1 MFSKNLIKT
10 VALSLVMA
18 SAPFASSWAAEKF
31 VTDQGHTEIRVG
43 WSHAGVS
50 FQTAEFEKSEGK
62 LSLDEA
68 NVENSTLD
76 VEIDLTSVSS
86 GFEALDTHLKSADFL
101 NADKTSTATFKS
113 TSIKKTGEK
122 TADITGD
129 FTLNGVT
136 KPLTLNATLTHIG
149 DHPLGK
155 NLDYYKGKWVAFKAN
170 TVIEDHQAYNVGAFS
185 TGPITVEIVTEMK
198 EAK

>member
-1 MFSKNLIKT
+1 MFSKSTLKAAAFSL
-10 VALSLVMA
+10 ALALPTSGA
-18 SAPFASSWAAEKF
+18 FAAEKF
-31 VTDQGHTEIRVG
+31 VTDQGHTEIRVS
-43 WSHAGVS
+43 WNHAGVS
-50 FQTAEFEKSEGK
+50 IQTAEFEKATGN

-68 NVENSTLD
+68 NPENSSID
-76 VEIDLTSVSS
+76 VEIDVTSISS

-101 NADKTSTATFKS
+101 NVEKNPKATFKS

-136 KPLTLNATLTHIG
+136 KPITLDATLTHIG
-149 DHPLGK
+149 DHPVGK
-155 NLDYYKGKWVAFKAN
+155 VLDYYKGKWVAFAAK
-170 TVIEDHQAYNVGAFS
+170 TVIEDHQAFNVGGFS
-185 TGPITVEIVTEMK
+185 TGPLTIEIVTEMK

>member
-1 MFSKNLIKT
+1 MLPNKLFKIATLSGALMLSSTAAFS
-10 VALSLVMA
+10 ADA
-18 SAPFASSWAAEKF
+18 F
-31 VTDQGHTEIRVG
+31 VTDQGHTEVRVS

-50 FQTAEFEKSEGK
+50 VQAAEFQNAVGK
-62 LSLDEA
+62 LKLDEA
-68 NVENSTLD
+68 NVENSNLD
-76 VEIDLTSVSS
+76 VEIDTASVSS
-86 GFEALDTHLKSADFL
+86 GFEKLDTHLKSADFL
-101 NADKTSTATFKS
+101 NSEKNPKARFKS

-136 KPLTLNATLTHIG
+136 NPLTLSATLTHIG

-155 NLDYYKGKWVAFKAN
+155 SLDYYKGKWVAFTAKA
-170 TVIEDHQAYNVGAFS
+170 VIEDHQAYNVGAYS
-185 TGPITVEIVTEMK
+185 TGPITIEITTEMK